1 MKGDYEEFHALDRRK
16 NKANSKPIKANRLA
30 LAHAKPVPGL
40 WDSAAELASCRGRAG
55 YLAGWEPTFAR
66 VAGYSV
72 IRSDAVRRHFARK
85 ICKKQTFWLVK
96 VGLSGWQVSLLCEIN
111 RRRQRNRC
119 LYRMCRPR
127 HPLLRRNRTPNR
139 PNHRRTRTR
148 NHILLRMH
156 P

>member
-1 MKGDYEEFHALDRRK
+1 MAYGNLDDWRRRE

-30 LAHAKPVPGL
+30 LAHAKPAPGL

-55 YLAGWEPTFAR
+55 YFAGWEPTFAR

-111 RRRQRNRC
+111 RRRRRNRHR
-119 LYRMCRPR
+119 YRALRHQ
-127 HPLLRRNRTPNR
+127 HPLL
-139 PNHRRTRTR
+139 
-148 NHILLRMH
+148 
-156 P
+156 